1 MVVLFSRILPN
12 RIRLKRNGA
21 ASDGCK
27 LTPGRIGKQPIFTN
41 HGEYANNI
49 DLHCRAFENNKD
61 LQNGGGVI
69 KQISF
74 DYGGGNI
81 SVFSVGF

>member
-1 MVVLFSRILPN
+1 MDKIDTPG
-12 RIRLKRNGA
+12 LKRNGA

-49 DLHCRAFENNKD
+49 DLHCRAFEKNKD
-61 LQNGGGVI
+61 SQNGGGGVI
-69 KQISF
+69 KQITF
-74 DYGGGNI
+74 NYGRVI
-81 SVFSVGF
+81 FPIFPPHFR